1 MDYHS
6 HFQYAIELTAKNK
19 YQEAI
24 NELTKA
30 LECNPRHFGS
40 YLNRGTIF
48 TLLKLWPLAYDD
60 FSKAIT
66 VDPSDPTG
74 YYNRFVV

>member
-6 HFQYAIELTAKNK
+6 HFQHAIELTAKNK

-30 LECNPRHFGS
+30 LEYNPRHFGS